1 MRSLASLSPH
11 SHALTPLSVQQ
22 PTNHLDAQSVAW
34 LEKFLGSFPGTVV
47 AVTHDRYFLDNTAGW
62 ILELDRGQGI
72 PFEGNYSAWV
82 ESKQKRLSGEAA
94 QQSARERALVAEA
107 DFLGKQRQGQAKKG
121 KARLRAY
128 DDLLEQSA
136 AYVRNATL
144 DSIIIPIG
152 PRLGAQV
159 IEATELAK
167 GFPDRGLLIDGLTF
181 QIPPGAV
188 VGIVGGNGA
197 GKSTLFRMI
206 MGQDKPDA
214 GQLVVGQTVKLMCVD
229 QARDGLDATKTVY
242 ETLSANGEE
251 LVIGG
256 RAIPARAYA
265 SWFNFK
271 GGDQQKKVGD
281 LSGGERNRLQLAQT
295 LLLGGNVL
303 LLDEPSNDL
312 DLDTL
317 RCLEDAINA
326 FAGTTLVISHDRFFL
341 DRLATHILAF
351 EGDSYVHWFQG
362 SWTEYEADRKKRTGV
377 AEPSRVKYRP
387 MPALA

>member
-1 MRSLASLSPH
+1 MLSLPFCHVLH
-11 SHALTPLSVQQ
+11 MLISHLTSQ

-34 LEKFLGSFPGTVV
+34 LEKFLGSFAGTVV

-82 ESKQKRLSGEAA
+82 DSKQKRLTGEQA

-152 PRLGAQV
+152 PRLGSQV
-159 IEATELAK
+159 IEATALAK
-167 GFPDRGLLIDGLTF
+167 GYPDRGLLIDGLTF

-206 MGQDKPDA
+206 MGQEQPDG
-214 GQLVVGQTVKLMCVD
+214 GQLVVGQTVRLMCVD
-229 QARDGLDATKTVY
+229 QARDGLDDTKTVY
-242 ETLSANGEE
+242 ESLSANGEE

-271 GGDQQKKVGD
+271 GGDQQKRVGD

-317 RCLEDAINA
+317 RCLEDAITA

-362 SWTEYEADRKKRTGV
+362 SWTEYEADRKRRTGV

>member
-1 MRSLASLSPH
+1 MLI
-11 SHALTPLSVQQ
+11 SHLTSQ

-34 LEKFLGSFPGTVV
+34 LEKFLGSFAGTVV

-82 ESKQKRLSGEAA
+82 DSKQKRLTGEQA

-152 PRLGAQV
+152 PRLGSQV
-159 IEATELAK
+159 IEATALAK
-167 GFPDRGLLIDGLTF
+167 GYPDRGLLIDGLTF

-206 MGQDKPDA
+206 MGQEQPDG
-214 GQLVVGQTVKLMCVD
+214 GQLVVGQTVRLMCVD
-229 QARDGLDATKTVY
+229 QARDGLDDTKTVY
-242 ETLSANGEE
+242 ESLSANGEE

-271 GGDQQKKVGD
+271 GGDQQKRVGD

-317 RCLEDAINA
+317 RCLEDAITA

-362 SWTEYEADRKKRTGV
+362 SWTEYEADRKRRTGV

>member
-1 MRSLASLSPH
+1 MLT
-11 SHALTPLSVQQ
+11 SHLTSQ

-82 ESKQKRLSGEAA
+82 DSKQKRLTGEQA

-152 PRLGAQV
+152 PRLGSQV
-159 IEATELAK
+159 IEATALAK

-206 MGQDKPDA
+206 MGQEQPDG
-214 GQLVVGQTVKLMCVD
+214 GQLVVGQTVRLMCVD
-229 QARDGLDATKTVY
+229 QARDGLDDTKTVY
-242 ETLSANGEE
+242 ESLSANGEE

-271 GGDQQKKVGD
+271 GGDQQKRVGD

-317 RCLEDAINA
+317 RCLEDAITA

-362 SWTEYEADRKKRTGV
+362 SWTEYEADRKRRTGV

>member
-1 MRSLASLSPH
+1 M
-11 SHALTPLSVQQ
+11 
-22 PTNHLDAQSVAW
+22 
-34 LEKFLGSFPGTVV
+34 V

-107 DFLGKQRQGQAKKG
+107 DFLGKQRKGQAKKG

-152 PRLGAQV
+152 PRLGNQV
-159 IEATELAK
+159 IEANGIAK